1 MNKYPTPIKLFFI
14 INLLLHCWCTNASAE
29 TAGRE
34 KLTVGYFDFPPHTF
48 PKNSMQP
55 SAALAYFD
63 KIAHEMGV
71 EVEYKHY
78 PLSRLVFLL
87 DHQRLDAAL
96 FLAKTEART
105 KIFSYPSAPYFTTNS
120 VFVVPSASNLKSAQD
135 IEQESRL
142 QLVVWEG
149 GFHSPTLTASKN
161 TLVPLGGNDVAARGI
176 QLVVN
181 GRFDAFFSPDSHAIE
196 YEARA
201 SGQTGSIRILPIP
214 GEDIDIYSVFSKK
227 SAKLFLKRY
236 EKALKKVTAEISYST
251 FLQDFKKS
259 IPQTPAEAP
268 TMSSEPSVTQ

>member
-1 MNKYPTPIKLFFI
+1 MSKHPTPIKLFFI
-14 INLLLHCWCTNASAE
+14 ASLMLHCWCINASAE
-29 TAGRE
+29 NTAPE
-34 KLTVGYFDFPPHTF
+34 KIIVGYFDFPPHTF
-48 PKNSMQP
+48 PQNSMQP

-63 KIAHEMGV
+63 KIAQKMGV

-105 KIFSYPSAPYFTTNS
+105 KVFSYPSKPYFTTNS
-120 VFVVPSASNLKSAQD
+120 VFVVPSTSSLKSARD
-135 IEQESRL
+135 IEQKSTL

-161 TLVPLGGNDVAARGI
+161 TLVPLSGNDVAARGI

-196 YEARA
+196 YEASV
-201 SGQTGSIRILPIP
+201 SGKTDSIRILPIS
-214 GEDIDIYSVFSKK
+214 GEDLDIYSVFSQK
-227 SAKLFLKRY
+227 SANVFLKRY
-236 EKALKKVTAEISYST
+236 ERALKKVSAEISYST
-251 FLQDFKKS
+251 FLNNTQKKLPK
-259 IPQTPAEAP
+259 IPTDAPAL
-268 TMSSEPSVTQ
+268 SSEPSVAQ

>member
-1 MNKYPTPIKLFFI
+1 MSKYPTPIKLFFI
-14 INLLLHCWCTNASAE
+14 VSLLLHCWCINASAE
-29 TAGRE
+29 TAAPE
-34 KLTVGYFDFPPHTF
+34 KITVGYFDFPPHTF
-48 PKNSMQP
+48 PKDSMQP

-63 KIAHEMGV
+63 KIAQEMGV
-71 EVEYKHY
+71 AVEYKHY

-105 KIFSYPSAPYFTTNS
+105 TIFSYPSTPYFTTNS

-135 IEQESRL
+135 IERESQL

-201 SGQTGSIRILPIP
+201 SGQTGNIRILPIP

-227 SAKLFLKRY
+227 SAKPYLKRY
-236 EKALKKVTAEISYST
+236 EKALKKVTTEISYGT
-251 FLQDFKKS
+251 FLKNFQKNLS
-259 IPQTPAEAP
+259 PTPAYAP
-268 TMSSEPSVTQ
+268 STSSESSVTQ

>member
-1 MNKYPTPIKLFFI
+1 MNKHPTSIKLFFI
-14 INLLLHCWCTNASAE
+14 VSLLLHCWCTNASAE
-29 TAGRE
+29 NAALE
-34 KLTVGYFDFPPHTF
+34 KLKVGYFDFPPHTF

-63 KIAHEMGV
+63 KIAQEMGV

-96 FLAKTEART
+96 FLAKTDART
-105 KIFSYPSAPYFTTNS
+105 KIFSYPSVPYFTTNS
-120 VFVVPSASNLKSAQD
+120 VFVVASASNLKSAQD
-135 IEQESRL
+135 IEQESTL
-142 QLVVWEG
+142 QLAVWEG

-161 TLVPLGGNDVAARGI
+161 TLVPLSGNDVAARGI

-196 YEARA
+196 YEARTT
-201 SGQTGSIRILPIP
+201 SQTGSIRILPIT

-236 EKALKKVTAEISYST
+236 EKALKKVTTEISYST
-251 FLQDFKKS
+251 FLNNLTKS
-259 IPQTPAEAP
+259 LPQTPTDA
-268 TMSSEPSVTQ
+268 TSMSSESSVAQ

>member
-1 MNKYPTPIKLFFI
+1 MNKHPTSIKLFFI
-14 INLLLHCWCTNASAE
+14 VSLLLHCWCMNAFADNL
-29 TAGRE
+29 APE

-48 PKNSMQP
+48 PKNSKQP

-63 KIAHEMGV
+63 KIAQEMGV

-105 KIFSYPSAPYFTTNS
+105 KIFSYPSTPYFTTNS
-120 VFVVPSASNLKSAQD
+120 VFVVPSASNLKSAKD
-135 IEQESRL
+135 IEQKSTL
-142 QLVVWEG
+142 QLAVWEG
-149 GFHSPTLTASKN
+149 GFHSSTLAVSKN
-161 TLVPLGGNDVAARGI
+161 TLVPLSGNDVAARGI

-196 YEARA
+196 YEALTT
-201 SGQTGSIRILPIP
+201 GQTASIRILPIP

-227 SAKLFLKRY
+227 SANLFLKRY
-236 EKALKKVTAEISYST
+236 ESALKKVTAEISYAT
-251 FLQDFKKS
+251 FLSNYQKNL
-259 IPQTPAEAP
+259 PHTPEVTP
-268 TMSSEPSVTQ
+268 TMNSESSLTQ